1 MYWVKKRSHDAW
13 WLLKNMRR
21 HQGFFTRVHI
31 FFFLFSKMNPSKLY
45 VTEWE
50 FKCFTFSER
59 IHTRKLRHWRRILF
73 RFHAHRLLLQPDFHC
88 TFMQFEYACAKGST
102 WATTIRI
109 YYYVTTVERKKIQL
123 VSRKTCIFL
132 NYKCLSKIRTFLW
145 ILNLSLHCLKA
156 RGFFL

>member
-1 MYWVKKRSHDAW
+1 
-13 WLLKNMRR
+13 MRFWTGLISTTQSVEWIKV
-21 HQGFFTRVHI
+21 HHVLSEEEKSWRVMIVEKYASPSRIFHSCAY

-73 RFHAHRLLLQPDFHC
+73 RLHAHRLLLQPDFHC

-102 WATTIRI
+102 WATIHLLLCN
-109 YYYVTTVERKKIQL
+109 YGEEKK
-123 VSRKTCIFL
+123 S
-132 NYKCLSKIRTFLW
+132 N
-145 ILNLSLHCLKA
+145 
-156 RGFFL
+156 

>member
-1 MYWVKKRSHDAW
+1 MNWINKYHAVSRMNKSASCIEW
-13 WLLKNMRR
+13 RR
-21 HQGFFTRVHI
+21 GVMTRDDCWKICVAI
-31 FFFLFSKMNPSKLY
+31 KDFSLVCIFFFFLFSKMNPSKLY

-73 RFHAHRLLLQPDFHC
+73 RLHAHRLLLQPDFHC

-109 YYYVTTVERKKIQL
+109 YYYVTTVERKK
-123 VSRKTCIFL
+123 S
-132 NYKCLSKIRTFLW
+132 N
-145 ILNLSLHCLKA
+145 
-156 RGFFL
+156 